1 MWHKDMPDLRG
12 IAFPFAEESIVS
24 TLDRGEDEQKRMTA
38 KSRKQQLWQGRE
50 DNSSNEKTV
59 AAAEERTPTQSVN
72 DSTLKCHVAL
82 LVGVIGRPVRIQLD
96 HDCVYE
102 HTQVSY
108 EHLHTEYTWKVKRL
122 TKATV

>member
-12 IAFPFAEESIVS
+12 IAFPFAEESIFGL
-24 TLDRGEDEQKRMTA
+24 LDCGEDEQKRVTA

-50 DNSSNEKTV
+50 DNSSNKKTV

-72 DSTLKCHVAL
+72 DSTLQCHVAL
-82 LVGVIGRPVRIQLD
+82 LVGVVGRPLQIQLD
-96 HDCVYE
+96 HGCDYK

-108 EHLHTEYTWKVKRL
+108 EHLYTEYTWEIKSL